1 MDRRLFLKVTG
12 LVAAASALD
21 VLPVAAQQ
29 SRPPEMLMPPGAYQI
44 TGRVRLQ
51 DPLVEISGITNAQ
64 QISWSAGAP
73 QMASF
78 SSFEY
83 FDKPWTKQT
92 VRVRGGQ
99 LEELAVAPVDLG

>member
-29 SRPPEMLMPPGAYQI
+29 SRTPEKMPPGAYQI

-99 LEELAVAPVDLG
+99 LEELAVAPVYLG

>member
-1 MDRRLFLKVTG
+1 MMDRRFFLKLTG

-21 VLPVAAQQ
+21 VLPVAAQG
-29 SRPPEMLMPPGAYQI
+29 RPVETLQPPGAYQI

-51 DPLVEISGITNAQ
+51 APLVEISGISNAQ

-73 QMASF
+73 TMASF

-83 FDKPWTKQT
+83 FPEPWSKPSVQ
-92 VRVRGGQ
+92 VRGGQ
-99 LEELAVAPVDLG
+99 LEALAVTPVYLG